1 MHASL
6 SSLKYKPHS
15 LMFHHHRVLLF
26 AIQCL
31 FFCFFDAL
39 AHSCASLPLRYKWN
53 AHLRFF
59 AMITTFDVY

>member
-6 SSLKYKPHS
+6 SSLKYKPPFF
-15 LMFHHHRVLLF
+15 MFYHHRVLLF

-31 FFCFFDAL
+31 FFFDAL

-53 AHLRFF
+53 AHLGFF